1 MMRILLVLGLVA
13 TLTVAPAEAQAP
25 QQLELTI
32 LHLNDFH
39 SRVLPI
45 NRVDVL
51 CSEREIADR
60 QCVGG
65 APRLAARIRGL
76 RAELQAQNRASL
88 VLFGGDEFQ
97 GSLFYTHYKGE
108 VEALVMNAVGYD
120 AMALGNHEF
129 DDGPQVLAPFVRAVR
144 FPVLGA
150 NVDTSREPLLNGLIQ
165 PFTVV
170 ERSGR
175 RIGIVA
181 ATTADTPILASPG
194 PNVAFAAAEEA
205 VRAAI
210 GRLHQDGVRTIVVVT
225 HLGLAVDQQ
234 LAQRVDGITAIV
246 GGHSHTLLSNSIQ
259 GAEGSYPVVV
269 RSPSGNSVP
278 IVQAGVFGRYL
289 GRLNLT
295 IGPDGQALSW
305 SGDTEVLGADLPE
318 DPQLRAELDRLAGPL
333 EAIRRRVVGELARD
347 ADQTRCRREECE
359 VGNLVSDAI
368 LWRTRGQN
376 VQIVL
381 QNGGGLRAGLRGGPV
396 TLGDVLTVLPFQNT
410 IATFR
415 MKGADIRAAL
425 ESGLSMVDQNA
436 GRFPQVAGLRYVW
449 NPERPPGQRVASVDA
464 QASDGSFAPLNDD
477 AVYTVASNNFMR
489 RGGDGYAVLRDRAID
504 PYDFGEPLE
513 DAVAAF
519 IAANAPTQVR
529 LDGRISRA
537 R

>member
-1 MMRILLVLGLVA
+1 MIRAALAIVLLVSFSAMSARGQVA
-13 TLTVAPAEAQAP
+13 
-25 QQLELTI
+25 QQLELTM

-51 CSEREIADR
+51 CNEREIAER

-65 APRLAARIRGL
+65 APRLAARIRSL
-76 RAELQAQNRASL
+76 RAELQAQNRPSL
-88 VLFGGDEFQ
+88 ILFAGDEFQ

-129 DDGPQVLAPFVRAVR
+129 DDGPPILAPFVRAVR

-150 NVDTSREPLLNGLIQ
+150 NIDTSREPLLSGLIQ

-194 PNVAFAAAEEA
+194 QNVTFSAAEDA
-205 VRAAI
+205 VRAAVE
-210 GRLHQDGVRTIVVVT
+210 RLRQDGVRTILVVT
-225 HLGLAVDQQ
+225 HLGLTADQQ

-259 GAEGSYPVVV
+259 GAEGPYPVVV

-289 GRLNLT
+289 GRLNLA
-295 IGPDGQALSW
+295 IGSDGQALSW
-305 SGDTEVLGADLPE
+305 SGDTEILGADLPE

-333 EAIRRRVVGELARD
+333 EAIRRRVVGQLARD
-347 ADQTRCRREECE
+347 ADQTRCRRQECE
-359 VGNLVSDAI
+359 IGNLVSDAL

-381 QNGGGLRAGLRGGPV
+381 QNGGGLRAGLRGGAV

-436 GRFPQVAGLRYVW
+436 GRFPQVAGMRYVW
-449 NPERPPGQRVASVDA
+449 NPERPPGQRIVSADVRA
-464 QASDGSFAPLNDD
+464 PDGSFAPLNDD

-489 RGGDGYAVLRDRAID
+489 RGGDGYAVLRERAID
-504 PYDFGEPLE
+504 PYDYGEPLE

-519 IAANAPTQVR
+519 IAANAPTPVA
-529 LDGRISRA
+529 LDGRISSTR
-537 R
+537 